1 MLDINFLKQED
12 QNRKVSLLKQVKTS
26 LESLMFD
33 RSSNASA
40 NFAHSF
46 NGVITMFCRCILAVL
61 EDGIIIQTNEQ
72 PSTQNGNDAA
82 MPFLF
87 SSPSSL
93 ESSPT
98 TSYSASP
105 HHNINNNQYM
115 QQTIQY
121 FNSPSNSSSPNSR
134 KTTMNSSSGAGMS
147 QTSQALWSFVLYVF
161 NEYYLQNSNETD
173 DEKRKQLESVAY
185 KDFKTIYADIT
196 AKPHVNSIHVDIE
209 SMSNSS
215 LSLSSSCNIALEW
228 ISVSLRRRILLNQL
242 VYVLSLDEMLMRQF
256 YKANSFAL
264 DRSLVKDFL
273 VYIRAFE
280 EKNYDILNRV
290 KCNFFNTSKV
300 RSSTDFLKVDENNQQ
315 QQQQQQAQ
323 HQQNSI
329 TSQHRKQ
336 KSMDFVSTMKLN
348 DKEAASSSAPQNEF
362 ESEKLKLENAI
373 STHSL
378 NSSLLELKINE
389 LNAMPKMRNSHRRMH
404 SFPNIQVNILKKN
417 SMMAANK

>member
-26 LESLMFD
+26 LETLMFD

-61 EDGIIIQTNEQ
+61 EDGIIIQSNEQ
-72 PSTQNGNDAA
+72 PSTQNGNDVA

-115 QQTIQY
+115 QQTIQF

-134 KTTMNSSSGAGMS
+134 KTTMNSSSGVVLS

-185 KDFKTIYADIT
+185 KDFKTIYAEIT
-196 AKPHVNSIHVDIE
+196 AKPHVNSIHFDIE
-209 SMSNSS
+209 SMSN
-215 LSLSSSCNIALEW
+215 LSSSSCNIALEW
-228 ISVSLRRRILLNQL
+228 ISVSLRHRILLNQL

-264 DRSLVKDFL
+264 DRSLIKDFL

-290 KCNFFNTSKV
+290 KCNFFNTIKV
-300 RSSTDFLKVDENNQQ
+300 RSSTDFLKVETNNQQ
-315 QQQQQQAQ
+315 QQQPQ
-323 HQQNSI
+323 HHQNSN
-329 TSQHRKQ
+329 TSHHRKQ
-336 KSMDFVSTMKLN
+336 KSMDFVSTMNLN
-348 DKEAASSSAPQNEF
+348 DKELASSSASQNDF
-362 ESEKLKLENAI
+362 ESEKLKLEDAI

-378 NSSLLELKINE
+378 NSSLIELKINE
-389 LNAMPKMRNSHRRMH
+389 LNAMPKMRSSHRRMH

>member
-12 QNRKVSLLKQVKTS
+12 QNRKVALLKQVKTS

-61 EDGIIIQTNEQ
+61 EDGIILPEQ
-72 PSTQNGNDAA
+72 SAPNQNQLQIAIANDTA

-105 HHNINNNQYM
+105 HHNQYM
-115 QQTIQY
+115 QQSIQF

-134 KTTMNSSSGAGMS
+134 KTTINSITNSSSSGLS
-147 QTSQALWSFVLYVF
+147 PTSQNLWSFVLYVF

-173 DEKRKQLESVAY
+173 DEKRKLLESVAY
-185 KDFKTIYADIT
+185 KDFKTIYAEIT
-196 AKPHVNSIHVDIE
+196 AKPSLNSNQIDNE
-209 SMSNSS
+209 SMTS
-215 LSLSSSCNIALEW
+215 LSCNIALEW

-242 VYVLSLDEMLMRQF
+242 VYVLSLDEVLLRRF

-264 DRSLVKDFL
+264 DRSFVKDFL

-300 RSSTDFLKVDENNQQ
+300 RSSTDAFNGASDTNNLTLQ
-315 QQQQQQAQ
+315 Q
-323 HQQNSI
+323 HQQHHI
-329 TSQHRKQ
+329 GQHRKQ
-336 KSMDFVSTMKLN
+336 KSMDFATTTMKPEENGIVTNVSKSQN
-348 DKEAASSSAPQNEF
+348 DYEIDKVN
-362 ESEKLKLENAI
+362 LENAI

-378 NSSLLELKINE
+378 NSSLIELKINE

-404 SFPNIQVNILKKN
+404 SFPNIQVNMLKKN
-417 SMMAANK
+417 SMMAATK